1 MDRDKINQ
9 EIDHLYDHIVQ
20 TMERTN
26 AEVPEALAIMAAA
39 CAQVMES
46 LCNVTGEDYEE
57 MIRRFCNALQGPLEG
72 DRVYLTGDKS
82 ESELLN
88 DMVDEIKAGGNIEE
102 IVDKYTDNPSPEL
115 RQQLIDGFRQAVG
128 NHMLKNIRIK

>member
-1 MDRDKINQ
+1 MDREHLNQ

-20 TMERTN
+20 TMERIN
-26 AEVPEALAIMAAA
+26 AQIPEALAIMAAA
-39 CAQVMES
+39 CTKVMES
-46 LCNVTGEDYEE
+46 MCNVTGEDFEE

-72 DRVYLTGDKS
+72 ERVYLTGDKT

-88 DMVDEIKAGGNIEE
+88 DMMDEIKAGGNIEE

-115 RQQLIDGFRQAVG
+115 RQQIIDGLRQVVG
-128 NHMLKNIRIK
+128 NHMLKNIRIE

>member
-1 MDRDKINQ
+1 MDREQLNQ
-9 EIDHLYDHIVQ
+9 EIDHLYDYIVQ
-20 TMERTN
+20 TMERSN
-26 AEVPEALAIMAAA
+26 AQLPEALAIMAAA
-39 CAQVMES
+39 CSQVMES
-46 LCNVTGEDYEE
+46 MCNVTGEDYEE

-72 DRVYLTGDKS
+72 ERVYLTGDKS

>member
-1 MDRDKINQ
+1 MDREQLNQ

-20 TMERTN
+20 TMERIN
-26 AEVPEALAIMAAA
+26 AQIPEALAIMAAV
-39 CAQVMES
+39 CTQVMES
-46 LCNVTGEDYEE
+46 MCNVTGEDFEE

-72 DRVYLTGDKS
+72 ERVYLTGDKT

-88 DMVDEIKAGGNIEE
+88 DMMDEIKAGGNIEE

-115 RQQLIDGFRQAVG
+115 RQQIIDGLRQVVG
-128 NHMLKNIRIK
+128 NHMLKNIRIE

>member
-1 MDRDKINQ
+1 MDREQLNQ

-72 DRVYLTGDKS
+72 ERVYLTGDKS

-88 DMVDEIKAGGNIEE
+88 DMIDEIKAGGNIEE

>member
-72 DRVYLTGDKS
+72 ERVYLTGDKS

-88 DMVDEIKAGGNIEE
+88 DMIDEIKAGGNIEE

>member
-46 LCNVTGEDYEE
+46 LCNDTGEDYEE
-57 MIRRFCNALQGPLEG
+57 MKRRFCNALQGPLEG